1 MNSAVL
7 TTQLEFAV
15 SAMSFDFQTVIGVL
29 VQIAIAGGCA
39 WIAGYFSE
47 RIHGRISRALTTWPL
62 YGLAFVLGF
71 IVVVKILLSML
82 ESVIPWLGS
91 LMTSE

>member
-1 MNSAVL
+1 
-7 TTQLEFAV
+7 
-15 SAMSFDFQTVIGVL
+15 MSFDFQTVIGVL

-39 WIAGYFSE
+39 WAAGYFSE
-47 RIHGRISRALTTWPL
+47 RINGRVGKALMTWPL
-62 YGLAFVLGF
+62 YGLAFILGS

-91 LMTSE
+91 VITSE